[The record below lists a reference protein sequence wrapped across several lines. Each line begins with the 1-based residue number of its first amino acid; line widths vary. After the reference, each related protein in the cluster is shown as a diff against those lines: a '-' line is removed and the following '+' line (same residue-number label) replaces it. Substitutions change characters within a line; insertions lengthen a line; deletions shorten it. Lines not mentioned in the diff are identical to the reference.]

1 MSILDWIVASKKA
14 EVEASR
20 RDLTAE
26 LRDAPPT
33 RGFASAIRLAS
44 HRPAL
49 IAEVKKAS
57 PSEGVIRENFD
68 PVEIA
73 RVYEA
78 SGAACLSVLTD
89 EEFFQ
94 GSTQNLV
101 LSRAAVS
108 LPVLRK
114 DFMVDV
120 WQIEESR
127 AMGADAILLIAAI
140 LSCDELRAFRE
151 SAELLGMDALV
162 EVHDEE
168 ELESS
173 LASGASMIG
182 VNNRNLATFKTN
194 LSATEQLFPMI
205 PGGHVRISE
214 SGIVTHPDVLRVGS
228 AGADA
233 VLVGTRF
240 CREPDIA
247 SAVREVMGR

>member
-1 MSILDWIVASKKA
+1 MTILDRIVASKKS
-14 EVEASR
+14 EVEARR

-26 LRDAPPT
+26 LRAAPPT
-33 RGFASAIRLAS
+33 RGFAAAIRSALL
-44 HRPAL
+44 RPAL

-57 PSEGVIRENFD
+57 PSEGVIREGFD
-68 PVEIA
+68 PAEIA

-78 SGAACLSVLTD
+78 AGAVCLSVLTD

-101 LSRAAVS
+101 LSRAAVG

-114 DFMVDV
+114 DFMVDL

-127 AMGADAILLIAAI
+127 AMGADAVLLIAAI
-140 LSCDELRAFRE
+140 LSTDELRSFRE
-151 SAELLGMDALV
+151 LAESVGMDALV
-162 EVHDEE
+162 EVHDQV
-168 ELESS
+168 ELESA
-173 LASGASMIG
+173 LASGARMVG
-182 VNNRNLATFKTN
+182 VNNRNLATFLTD
-194 LSATEQLFPMI
+194 LATTEHLFPRI
-205 PGGHVRISE
+205 PSDLIRVSE
-214 SGIVTHPDVLRVGS
+214 SGIGTHADVKRVVG